1 MISPE
6 SKVSIQKQ
14 GRILGLSRTAHY
26 YKPKG
31 ESEENLQIMKKID
44 KEHIEHPAKGVVG
57 MTDFLLENN
66 IKVGLRR
73 VRRLMRLMGI
83 QAVYRKRSL
92 STLGTA
98 KYIKPYLL
106 RGLKVDHGNQVWSID
121 ITYIPMKKGF
131 MYLTAIIDVYSR
143 FIVGWSLHNSLDTSN
158 CIEVLKSAISR
169 HGVPE
174 IINSDQGCQFTS
186 KEWAD
191 ACSQHSEMKVSMDG
205 RGRAKDNIWIERFWK
220 TIKYEYIYIQPEEN
234 GADLFFGIKRFI
246 DDYNYHRRHQGI
258 NRTVPSK
265 LYIRQAAWS

>member
-1 MISPE
+1 M
-6 SKVSIQKQ
+6 
-14 GRILGLSRTAHY
+14 SRTARY

-66 IKVGLRR
+66 FRVGLRR
-73 VRRLMRLMGI
+73 VRLLMRLMGI
-83 QAVYRKRSL
+83 QTVYRKRSL

-106 RGLKVDHGNQVWSID
+106 RGLKVDHRNHVWSID
-121 ITYIPMKKGF
+121 ITYIPMKNGF

-158 CIEVLKSAISR
+158 CIEVLKKAFSR

-174 IINSDQGCQFTS
+174 IINSDQGCQFTG

-205 RGRAKDNIWIERFWK
+205 RGRAKDNIMIERFWK

-234 GADLFFGIKRFI
+234 GAVLFFGIKRFI

-265 LYIRQAAWS
+265 LYIRQAA

>member
-1 MISPE
+1 M
-6 SKVSIQKQ
+6 
-14 GRILGLSRTAHY
+14 SRTAHY

-31 ESEENLQIMKKID
+31 ESEENLIIMKKID

-66 IKVGLRR
+66 FKVGLRR

-92 STLGTA
+92 STLGAA

-106 RGLKVDHGNQVWSID
+106 RGLKVDHRNQVWSID

-158 CIEVLKSAISR
+158 CIEVLKTAISR
-169 HGVPE
+169 YGTPE
-174 IINSDQGCQFTS
+174 ILNSDQGCQFTS

-191 ACSQHSEMKVSMDG
+191 ACAEYPEMKASMDG

-258 NRTVPSK
+258 NRTVSSK